1 MIDELRQIAIFAK
14 TIDHGTFKGAA
25 DDLRLAPSVVSHH
38 ISQLESKLGVT
49 LIYRS
54 TRKLTLTREGER
66 LLESAHI
73 MTDAVDA
80 ALDDLRGT
88 LSEPSGV
95 LRVTATSGLSHSRL
109 VKQITDFCA
118 RHPKI
123 NIQLEFSDERRHL
136 IGDGFDVAIQV
147 GEKDTLA
154 PNRQSLFEG
163 KRCIAGDP
171 SYLSQFGPIETP
183 NDLKRLSWVILAGV
197 KGSNQKL
204 KRSGQSPVEIDTVG
218 QITADSSLAVY
229 RFVKAGAGI
238 AIVPEFLTEDDVAK
252 GNVQILLP
260 DWQLDAL
267 DVFAEWPSNASKD
280 GIVRLFVSEISG
292 AGIKLTSHPRR
303 TQHR

>member
-14 TIDHGTFKGAA
+14 AVDHGTFKGAA

-38 ISQLESKLGVT
+38 ISQLEAKLAVT

-54 TRKLTLTREGER
+54 TRRLTLTREGER
-66 LLESAHI
+66 LLRSARI
-73 MTDAVDA
+73 MNDAVNA

-95 LRVTATSGLSHSRL
+95 LRVTATSGLSQSRL
-109 VKQITDFCA
+109 IKHITDFCA

-147 GEKDTLA
+147 GAKDVRA

-163 KRCIAGDP
+163 RRRIAGAP
-171 SYLSQFGPIETP
+171 SYLSQFGPIKTP
-183 NDLKRLSWVILAGV
+183 NDLKGLNWVMLAGA
-197 KGSNQKL
+197 KGTNQRL
-204 KRSGQSPVEIDTVG
+204 KKSGQRTVKIEPVG
-218 QITADSSLAVY
+218 QVTANSSLAVY
-229 RFVKAGAGI
+229 RFVKEGAGI

-252 GNVQILLP
+252 GDVQIVMP
-260 DWQLDAL
+260 DWELDAL

-280 GIVRLFVSEISG
+280 GIVSLFVSEICG
-292 AGIKLTSHPRR
+292 AESMMAAR
-303 TQHR
+303 

>member
-14 TIDHGTFKGAA
+14 AIDHGSFKGAA

-38 ISQLESKLGVT
+38 ISQLEDKLGVT

-66 LLESAHI
+66 LLRSAHI
-73 MTDAVDA
+73 MNEAVNA

-95 LRVTATSGLSHSRL
+95 LRVTATSGLSQSRL
-109 VKQITDFCA
+109 IKHIADFCA

-123 NIQLEFSDERRHL
+123 DIQLEFSDERRHL

-147 GEKDTLA
+147 GAKDVQA

-163 KRCIAGDP
+163 RRCIAGAP
-171 SYLSQFGPIETP
+171 SYLSQFRPIKTP
-183 NDLKRLSWVILAGV
+183 NDLKKLEWVMLAGA
-197 KGSNQKL
+197 KGTNQRL
-204 KRSGQSPVEIDTVG
+204 KKPGQSPVKIDPVG
-218 QITADSSLAVY
+218 QISADSSLAVY
-229 RFVKAGAGI
+229 RFVKEGAGI
-238 AIVPEFLTEDDVAK
+238 AIVPEFLTEEDVVH
-252 GNVQILLP
+252 GDVQVVLP

-267 DVFAEWPSNASKD
+267 DVFAEWPSNATKD
-280 GIVRLFVSEISG
+280 GIVSLFVSEIFG
-292 AGIKLTSHPRR
+292 AERR
-303 TQHR
+303 MAARE

>member
-14 TIDHGTFKGAA
+14 AVDHGTFKGAA

-38 ISQLESKLGVT
+38 ISQLEAKLGVT

-66 LLESAHI
+66 LLKSAHI
-73 MTDAVDA
+73 MNEAVNA

-109 VKQITDFCA
+109 IKRITDFCS
-118 RHPKI
+118 RNPKI
-123 NIQLEFSDERRHL
+123 DIQLEFSDERRHL
-136 IGDGFDVAIQV
+136 IDDGFDVSIQV
-147 GEKDTLA
+147 GAKTIQA

-163 KRCIAGDP
+163 RRCIAGAP
-171 SYLSQFGPIETP
+171 SYLSQFGPIKTP
-183 NDLKRLSWVILAGV
+183 NDLKGLSWVMLAGV
-197 KGSNQKL
+197 KGSSQRL
-204 KRSGQSPVEIDTVG
+204 KRSGQRPVKIDPAG
-218 QITADSSLAVY
+218 QIVANSSLAVY
-229 RFVKAGAGI
+229 RFVKEGAGL

-252 GNVQILLP
+252 GDVQIVLP
-260 DWQLDAL
+260 DWQLDTL

-280 GIVRLFVSEISG
+280 GIVSLFVSEICSAESVLG
-292 AGIKLTSHPRR
+292 S
-303 TQHR
+303 